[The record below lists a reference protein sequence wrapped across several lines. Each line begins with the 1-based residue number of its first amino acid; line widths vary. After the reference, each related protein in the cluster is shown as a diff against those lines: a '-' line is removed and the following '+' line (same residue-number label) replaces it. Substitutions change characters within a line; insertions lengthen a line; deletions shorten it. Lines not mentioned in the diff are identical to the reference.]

1 MKRKR
6 VQRWLSTVILGGYLL
21 GVYRGNVALW
31 KDDDP
36 EPMRIFPC
44 SVITLPLDVRQALLA
59 GIRIETEADLQRLL
73 EAYLS

>member
-6 VQRWLSTVILGGYLL
+6 MQKWLTAVVLGGYLL

-31 KDDDP
+31 NDIDP
-36 EPMRIFPC
+36 EPVRIFPC
-44 SVITLPLDVRQALLA
+44 SIITLPDDIRQALLD